1 MRLTILGVGLL
12 AASVLG
18 AEPGTRPIDLDDLGR
33 LRGVSDAQISPDGT
47 RVAYTVRATDLKKDR
62 GETHIMVT
70 SWDGKSTTA
79 LTAGRDSE
87 SRPRWSP
94 DGRSLAFLSSRGDA
108 NHASQVWLLPMSGG
122 EAQKVTELDRSV
134 EEFDWSPDGKR
145 MVLVLGDPDP
155 DSGKDGGSKARPIVV
170 NRYQFKADGDGY
182 LGGQHTHLYLLG
194 IADHKV
200 EPLTS
205 GDFDDLL
212 PAWSPDGK
220 TIAFVTK
227 RGEDPDRT
235 DNWDVYAIEPRP
247 GAVARALTT
256 STNADNQPDWESTI
270 SWSPDSKWVAY
281 LQGGPDKLIY
291 YAIHNLAIVPAA
303 GGAPRV
309 LTPNLDRNPLSPRF
323 TPDGTAVL
331 FLLEDDQAA
340 HLAKVPVAGGPVER
354 VVGGRQVVSGF
365 SVAGNGR
372 VAALIGGPLAPREAY
387 AIDAGGP
394 RRLSHE
400 NDAWLA
406 EVKLGAV
413 EETRFRSKDGTE
425 IHGFLVKP
433 PDYQAGRRYPT
444 ILRLHGGPVDQLANS
459 FEFDWQIF
467 AAHGYA
473 VVAVNPRGSS
483 GRGEKFQTAI
493 YADWG
498 HVDVEDVLA
507 GVDDAVARG
516 VADPERL
523 AVGGWSYGGMLTN
536 YVIASTTR
544 FKAAASGAGSGNIFT
559 AYGIDQYIREYE
571 QELGQPWKNVDAW
584 MKVSYPFF
592 HVDRITTPTLYL
604 CGDADFNMPLSNSE
618 QMFQAL
624 RSRGVPTEL
633 VIYPGQHHGIRRPG
647 FVRDRLERYLAWYG
661 KYTSAAPSAA
671 GSH

>member
-1 MRLTILGVGLL
+1 
-12 AASVLG
+12 
-18 AEPGTRPIDLDDLGR
+18 
-33 LRGVSDAQISPDGT
+33 
-47 RVAYTVRATDLKKDR
+47 
-62 GETHIMVT
+62 
-70 SWDGKSTTA
+70 
-79 LTAGRDSE
+79 
-87 SRPRWSP
+87 
-94 DGRSLAFLSSRGDA
+94 
-108 NHASQVWLLPMSGG
+108 
-122 EAQKVTELDRSV
+122 
-134 EEFDWSPDGKR
+134 

-155 DSGKDGGSKARPIVV
+155 DAGKDGGSKGKPIVV

-182 LGGQHTHLYLLG
+182 LGRQHTHLYLLG

-235 DNWDVYAIEPRP
+235 DNWDVYAIEPRS

-309 LTPNLDRNPLSPRF
+309 LAPNLDRNPLSPRF
-323 TPDGTAVL
+323 TPDGSAVL
-331 FLLEDDQAA
+331 FILEDDQAA
-340 HLAKVPVAGGPVER
+340 HLARVPVAGGPVER

-387 AIDAGGP
+387 VIDAGGP
-394 RRLSHE
+394 RRLSRE

-413 EETRFRSKDGTE
+413 EETKFHSKDGTE

-433 PDYQAGRRYPT
+433 PDYRPGRRYPT

-459 FEFDWQIF
+459 FELDWQIF
-467 AAHGYA
+467 AANGYA

-483 GRGEKFQTAI
+483 GRGEEFQTGI

-507 GVDDAVARG
+507 GVDDAIARG

-544 FKAAASGAGSGNIFT
+544 FKAASSGAGSGNIFT

-633 VIYPGQHHGIRRPG
+633 VIYPGQHHGIRRPS